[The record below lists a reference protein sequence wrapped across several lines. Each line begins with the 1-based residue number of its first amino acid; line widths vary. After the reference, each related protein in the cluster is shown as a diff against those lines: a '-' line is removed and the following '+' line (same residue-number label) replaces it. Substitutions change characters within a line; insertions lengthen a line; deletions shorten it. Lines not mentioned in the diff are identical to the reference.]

1 MSRLV
6 WAPPVS
12 LVEAGRGRRWT
23 GHPGLSVVAWVAAR
37 GGRRLMGVA
46 TMLRLMWR
54 RAT

>member
-6 WAPPVS
+6 WAPPVPH
-12 LVEAGRGRRWT
+12 VEAVRGRRWT
-23 GHPGLSVVAWVAAR
+23 GLSVVDWVAAR

-46 TMLRLMWR
+46 TILRLMWR